1 MEDELPNR
9 FRSSVYS
16 NPLELQL
23 LPACL
28 PIYGELEHGEEKN
41 LSREQ
46 KRGRVRGGWV
56 QVRARVQLCGQDPA
70 GKFNT
75 TNKKKPAGVQQL
87 LAPHHAR
94 GTMCAVETGTLF
106 GCRKV
111 IVLVVYCY
119 SWLAS
124 D

>member
-1 MEDELPNR
+1 MEDEWLNR

-23 LPACL
+23 VDPSCLPACL

-46 KRGRVRGGWV
+46 KRSGPWGWV

-70 GKFNT
+70 GK
-75 TNKKKPAGVQQL
+75 
-87 LAPHHAR
+87 
-94 GTMCAVETGTLF
+94 
-106 GCRKV
+106 
-111 IVLVVYCY
+111 I
-119 SWLAS
+119 
-124 D
+124 

>member
-46 KRGRVRGGWV
+46 KRGRVRGGWGKY
-56 QVRARVQLCGQDPA
+56 ARVYNCA
-70 GKFNT
+70 GKIQQENLIKG
-75 TNKKKPAGVQQL
+75 NRSAAVAGTSSRSRTRHDVCC
-87 LAPHHAR
+87 R
-94 GTMCAVETGTLF
+94 NRTLF

-111 IVLVVYCY
+111 IVLVVYY

>member
-70 GKFNT
+70 GKFN
-75 TNKKKPAGVQQL
+75 KRKP
-87 LAPHHAR
+87 
-94 GTMCAVETGTLF
+94 
-106 GCRKV
+106 
-111 IVLVVYCY
+111 
-119 SWLAS
+119 
-124 D
+124 